1 LPIDSGLPSCRPLLA
16 AVRTAVSGLLI
27 GLLLLGLV
35 EVGLRLA
42 GVGHSDRL
50 FLSGGPS
57 QQELLYLN
65 GRFANQ

>member
-1 LPIDSGLPSCRPLLA
+1 
-16 AVRTAVSGLLI
+16 VRTAVSGLLI